1 MLARSTTITIMSTA
15 SEQGRDDQRIRRENS
30 RSSRRSR
37 RKPRRAAG
45 AIAVHNY
52 RNCSPTASE
61 SAPRMRLR
69 AECEVRA
76 AGPRGATAA

>member
-15 SEQGRDDQRIRRENS
+15 SEQGRDDHRGSDGKFPRLPGD
-30 RSSRRSR
+30 RS

-45 AIAVHNY
+45 AIAVHEY
-52 RNCSPTASE
+52 RNCSATAS
-61 SAPRMRLR
+61 LR
-69 AECEVRA
+69 RACGCEVRA